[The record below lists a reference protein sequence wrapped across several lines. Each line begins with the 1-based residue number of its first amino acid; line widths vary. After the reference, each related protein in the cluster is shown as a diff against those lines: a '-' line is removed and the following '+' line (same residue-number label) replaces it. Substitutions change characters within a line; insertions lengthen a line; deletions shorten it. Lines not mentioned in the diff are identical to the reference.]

1 MTAPAA
7 DGDRGGEREP
17 ARSGSSKPV
26 RLPAGIRY
34 AGLCWL
40 AYASGRAVRLHWVL
54 LLAAALLGG
63 GCAVLFAGS
72 GTAHVAASAP
82 AADEAAGAV
91 EAVAKQMESGI
102 LRELA
107 GSRALQ
113 EFWTAE
119 PGNPGDIAEFNLS
132 RDLNGLLS
140 AYPALDSIHVYRSRD
155 GRVLTPKHAVN
166 WDEVPGR
173 DALAEELT
181 RDPKGG
187 WLPVRTEEAAFGN
200 GAAQAP
206 VLSLTLRS
214 PLPAGKEGVVI
225 LRASA
230 GELLQAAGLP
240 DPADHPGNPRLTIR
254 DSRGVEIY
262 PYPSGGP
269 AVVHK
274 TERLNSSSDVMH
286 ESTYLGWTFT
296 SAHSGDNPAGFP
308 LLQQASAWGA
318 FSILVFLF
326 IWLTAWKLNAG
337 GGSMVMQPGAGR
349 IRGRS
354 LDAASDHA
362 DAKGDSGGTA
372 PSAGESLGKR
382 QASSPGEAGSDEEE
396 RQKRK
401 DPRGEIGMP
410 GVPPG
415 ETAVYPA
422 AVGPEPACPDK
433 GSQEHGRLP
442 GASQAEFRY
451 GPEDRQGH
459 PVLTSYHYLYKG
471 TSRMNEIRNYM
482 EQHYADSD
490 FSLTRLSELLGLKP
504 KYASQLFKETFGVT
518 FLEYTAGLRVE
529 EAKRRLR
536 QTDETVHEIAL
547 AVGYLTPISFG
558 RMFKRCT
565 GITPGEYR
573 RACRMDGKSA
583 GADPII
589 ISTECQNGDI
599 LPL

>member
-1 MTAPAA
+1 MEIRRGMGMAAPAA
-7 DGDRGGEREP
+7 GGDRGGEREP

-40 AYASGRAVRLHWVL
+40 AYASGRAVRLHLVL

-63 GCAVLFAGS
+63 GSAVLFAGS
-72 GTAHVAASAP
+72 GTAHVAGSAP

-173 DALAEELT
+173 EALAEELT

-200 GAAQAP
+200 EAAQAP

-254 DSRGVEIY
+254 DSHGVEIY
-262 PYPSGGP
+262 PYPSDGP

-296 SAHSGDNPAGFP
+296 SARSGDNPAGFP

-318 FSILVFLF
+318 FSILVFAA
-326 IWLTAWKLNAG
+326 IWLTTWKLNAG
-337 GGSMVMQPGAGR
+337 GGSMVMQLGAGR

-372 PSAGESLGKR
+372 PSAGESLGKK
-382 QASSPGEAGSDEEE
+382 AGIITGRSGVRRGRAAEE
-396 RQKRK
+396 
-401 DPRGEIGMP
+401 
-410 GVPPG
+410 
-415 ETAVYPA
+415 
-422 AVGPEPACPDK
+422 K
-433 GSQEHGRLP
+433 GSAGRD
-442 GASQAEFRY
+442 RY
-451 GPEDRQGH
+451 AR
-459 PVLTSYHYLYKG
+459 
-471 TSRMNEIRNYM
+471 R
-482 EQHYADSD
+482 
-490 FSLTRLSELLGLKP
+490 
-504 KYASQLFKETFGVT
+504 
-518 FLEYTAGLRVE
+518 TAG
-529 EAKRRLR
+529 
-536 QTDETVHEIAL
+536 
-547 AVGYLTPISFG
+547 
-558 RMFKRCT
+558 
-565 GITPGEYR
+565 
-573 RACRMDGKSA
+573 
-583 GADPII
+583 
-589 ISTECQNGDI
+589 
-599 LPL
+599 